1 MINISFIAFIFLS
14 FFYMEENSLYKKLRL
29 LKTHFSYKTNQEIL
43 SFTVW
48 MSVSLGLSSWR
59 CKKVELA
66 KCCHGQEIFIIMI
79 AGDLGSGNN
88 FSLKNLSLSMVI
100 FLKCHYYAFG
110 SNKNVRGTHRSNNS
124 STFPFCRIV
133 QWLVQ
138 LLNLS
143 FIFFFSGKCICWVS
157 FALKHLSLFENTL
170 VSLTI
175 LVCLYIYWGISKLES
190 IFKCSNLYTCIKNR
204 HNSCVLLFSNCKQI
218 C

>member
-1 MINISFIAFIFLS
+1 
-14 FFYMEENSLYKKLRL
+14 MEENSLYKKLRL

-143 FIFFFSGKCICWVS
+143 FIFFFFREV
-157 FALKHLSLFENTL
+157 HLLSQFCSEAFIFVWKYIGIPHNTGMSL
-170 VSLTI
+170 
-175 LVCLYIYWGISKLES
+175 
-190 IFKCSNLYTCIKNR
+190 
-204 HNSCVLLFSNCKQI
+204 HLLGDK
-218 C
+218 